1 MALPTHAP
9 LDAII
14 GGMQIAGRTISSEAP
29 TYVIAELS
37 ANHRGSLENA
47 VQLVQATADAGA
59 DAIKLQTYTADTI
72 TIAADRPE
80 FRIGSGTVW
89 DGRTLH
95 DLYAEAAT
103 PWEWHEPLQRAA
115 TDRGLHFFSS
125 PFDASAVDFLERL
138 GVPAF
143 KIASFEI
150 VDIGLI
156 GRVAR
161 TGRPMII
168 STGMATLDEITEAV
182 AAARSAGA
190 SEFALLKCTSA
201 YPAPPE
207 DVNLRTIPDMAARF
221 GVPIGL
227 SDHTLGMTV
236 PVAAVAVGATIIEKH
251 LTLRRADG
259 GPDGSFSLEPDELRE
274 MVAAVRVAEKAMGRV
289 SYEPTSHE
297 AGSRILRRSL
307 FAVERIAAGEAFTQ
321 RNVRSIRPGHGLHT
335 RHLPEILGRAATR
348 DIERGEPLGWE
359 LVGPAER

>member
-1 MALPTHAP
+1 ME
-9 LDAII
+9 
-14 GGMQIAGRTISSEAP
+14 IAGHRIGSGAP

-47 VQLVQATADAGA
+47 VQLVNAAADAGA

-72 TIAADRPE
+72 TLAVDRPE

-150 VDIGLI
+150 VDVGLI
-156 GRVAR
+156 ARVAK

-168 STGMATLDEITEAV
+168 STGMATLEEVAEAV
-182 AAARSAGA
+182 EAARAAGA
-190 SEFALLKCTSA
+190 SQIALLKCTSA
-201 YPAPPE
+201 YPTPPE
-207 DVNLRTIPDMAARF
+207 DVNLRTIPDMSARF
-221 GVPIGL
+221 GVPVGL
-227 SDHTLGMTV
+227 SDHTLGTTV
-236 PVAAVAVGATIIEKH
+236 PVAAVAAGAAIIEKH

-259 GPDGSFSLEPDELRE
+259 GPDGGFSIEPDELSE
-274 MVAAVRVAEKAMGRV
+274 MVASIRIAEKAMGRV
-289 SYEPTSHE
+289 SYEPTSE
-297 AGSRILRRSL
+297 ESGSRILRRSL
-307 FAVERIAAGEAFTQ
+307 FAVERIGAGEAFTE

-335 RHLPEILGRAATR
+335 RHLPEILGRVAAR
-348 DIERGEPLGWE
+348 DIDRGEPLSWE
-359 LVGPAER
+359 LVAGAER